1 MIGVLAPDDRTG
13 ITEIASLHSEA
24 LPTSNVSKLGPS
36 YTRSWYRF
44 AAASQLE
51 EAFVAHDASGAVI
64 GGAMLTLSPE
74 GLAKRILLHTPM
86 IFHLAVRPRL
96 AFRLAL
102 DKLRS
107 EDHASKV
114 RGVPEVIAIFV
125 NSAYRSQQV
134 GKRLLAF
141 IEGWLRHRGATCY
154 AVRTEDNPNNRAIAF
169 YLREGFQA
177 VSRFQ
182 AHGISFQLLMK
193 QI

>member
-1 MIGVLAPDDRTG
+1 MIGVLAPNDWPGIRT
-13 ITEIASLHSEA
+13 IASLHREA
-24 LPTSNVSKLGPS
+24 LPMSSVSKLGAS

-44 AAASQLE
+44 AAASELDE
-51 EAFVAHDASGAVI
+51 VFVARDAKGAVV

-74 GLAKRILLHTPM
+74 DLSKRVALQTPM
-86 IFHLAVRPRL
+86 VFHLALRPAM
-96 AFRLAL
+96 AFGIAL

-114 RGVPEVIAIFV
+114 RGVPELIAIFV
-125 NSAYRSQQV
+125 DSTHQSQQV

-141 IEGWLRHRGATCY
+141 IEEWLRKQGATRY
-154 AVRTEDNPNNRAIAF
+154 AVRTEDNLNNRAIAF
-169 YLREGFQA
+169 YLREGFQE

-182 AHGISFQLLMK
+182 AHGNSFRLLLK